1 MDLSRVFRFWV
12 FSIFCAWRSPSL
24 AKCNRWLCLPMRRC
38 CTSGLNLQGGR
49 GNKSGNKNCRRNREI
64 STENESFVMKT
75 HKERGAAVMVEQGC
89 ELGKSFAEIFCI
101 GGALFCAIWK
111 PEWHNFLLLLLLP
124 QFLVKEKQDFLNF
137 WSLHLH
143 FALCSTCT
151 HFDQVVERHAG
162 ISFTKKMEYFCKE
175 ILGRKSEKRR
185 ALSN

>member
-1 MDLSRVFRFWV
+1 MALPPYAEMLHFRPK
-12 FSIFCAWRSPSL
+12 SS
-24 AKCNRWLCLPMRRC
+24 
-38 CTSGLNLQGGR
+38 GGR

-75 HKERGAAVMVEQGC
+75 HKERGATVMVEQGC

-101 GGALFCAIWK
+101 GGDLFSAIWK

-162 ISFTKKMEYFCKE
+162 ISFTTKMKYFSKKSSERNRRKE
-175 ILGRKSEKRR
+175 KSCRINKVPQF
-185 ALSN
+185 